1 MSSMLQQWGWCH
13 SHPNTQTLV
22 VPAKPCPHKAPS
34 LLRLN
39 LSTAHHVSPAPKSL
53 KMDSSVDAAHPWSC
67 LGTWWHWGI
76 RSTHHLPPHLEPH
89 RKGAVLELGEDGSG
103 TEEEPFFPSEA
114 AEAFRT
120 PQLSTPRCLCLLKT
134 SSWVRDGPH
143 VHPAGTEGQDGRTVF
158 PGLCLYM
165 PRLCRP
171 YKNC

>member
-1 MSSMLQQWGWCH
+1 M
-13 SHPNTQTLV
+13 
-22 VPAKPCPHKAPS
+22 
-34 LLRLN
+34 
-39 LSTAHHVSPAPKSL
+39 
-53 KMDSSVDAAHPWSC
+53 
-67 LGTWWHWGI
+67 
-76 RSTHHLPPHLEPH
+76 
-89 RKGAVLELGEDGSG
+89 LELGEDGSG